1 MEQINIRVGDLVKV
15 EGIPTPC
22 LVKEIKTDGVIAVT
36 EFGKEYITCDR
47 IWGCISSEKD
57 N

>member
-22 LVKEIKTDGVIAVT
+22 LVKEIKTDGVIAIT